1 MEANMKPI
9 RPVWHQ
15 LGQVSTLVL
24 AALIAQPALAQ
35 SSSVQSTKVQST
47 TAQSTIQPQ
56 TGYLEEVTV
65 TAQRREERSLDV
77 PISITTLGADALG
90 KGDVQQLSDV
100 MKLTPGLRFD
110 NQGALSQPTIR
121 GVGTAVAVSGG
132 GSNVGIYTDG
142 FYSPNP
148 FFADADFLQVQSV
161 QVLKGPQGTLFG
173 RNSTGG
179 AILVTTAEPSTETRA
194 EIGVSYGSYNT
205 QKYDLYAT
213 GGATETLAFDIAAQ
227 ARSSDGFLENSYT
240 GKDDAGSYDRWSVR
254 VGAKWDVT
262 DDTSVLLR
270 YTRTDGDDRRA
281 VAANGFEKDGTVY
294 AAGAAFG
301 GEVASKPKRVSSD
314 FQPEFFSQSDV
325 VQLTV
330 KTELSFASLT
340 SYTQYRR
347 ERTDN
352 EMDFDF
358 SSLPVFHYLYD
369 VNDDIFTQ
377 EFLLSS
383 NDVSSPLQW
392 TTGLFL
398 FANENEYVNNQ
409 ASFGGGPFAING
421 GSGTDTRSVAVFGD
435 VTYAL
440 TDNLFLTGGL
450 RFSYDETKDAYL
462 TLDVDP
468 QGQLIQQ
475 DVESIDDTKVTP
487 RVVLRYTPTDSSSL
501 YASYTEGYKSGLL
514 NVGGKTLTGIEV
526 EPEELKAYEIGYKY
540 SSNQLTFDVAAY
552 YYDYQDLQVA
562 TFDGPQSLIENAA
575 SSRVYGLDAQLR
587 WAMTEKLS
595 VNVGGAYV
603 NAKYEDFDRSQAW
616 TQCMDLAA
624 CGGNFGMF
632 EPSYVD
638 ASDNEMQRS
647 PEFTANLG
655 VNYTTGLAEG
665 WLSLSGTLY
674 HTSDFYFDS
683 SEQFKQDAYELL
695 SLRAEW
701 TDPSDRYTVALFA
714 DNVTNEEYRSQV
726 LPQQMG
732 ALSMWGTPATF
743 GVSFNA
749 RFQ

>member
-1 MEANMKPI
+1 MKPTHTL
-9 RPVWHQ
+9 WQQ
-15 LGQVSTLVL
+15 LLPSTAVISQVSAVAL
-24 AALIAQPALAQ
+24 AAMLAQPALAQ
-35 SSSVQSTKVQST
+35 QQSPSQQLPSQQSPSQLQ
-47 TAQSTIQPQ
+47 A
-56 TGYLEEVTV
+56 GYLEEVTV

-77 PISITTLGADALG
+77 PISITTLGAEALG

-179 AILVTTAEPSTETRA
+179 AILVTTPEPSTEARG

-205 QKYDLYAT
+205 QKYELYAT
-213 GGATETLAFDIAAQ
+213 GGVSETLAFDIAAQ

-254 VGAKWDVT
+254 LGAKWDVT
-262 DDTSVLLR
+262 DDTSILLR
-270 YTRTDGDDRRA
+270 YTRTDGDDRTA
-281 VAANGFEKDGTVY
+281 VTANGFKKDGRVY

-301 GEVASKPKRVSSD
+301 GEVASKRKRVSSD

-325 VQLTV
+325 LQLTV

-352 EMDFDF
+352 EMDFDV
-358 SSLPVFHYLYD
+358 SSLPIFHYMYD

-383 NDVSSPLQW
+383 NGDGDLQW

-409 ASFGGGPFAING
+409 ASFGGSPFARNG

-468 QGQLIQQ
+468 QGGLIQS

-501 YASYTEGYKSGLL
+501 YVSYTEGYKSGLL

-526 EPEELKAYEIGYKY
+526 EPEELQAYEIGYKY

-603 NAKYEDFDRSQAW
+603 NAKYEDFDRSQSW
-616 TQCMDLAA
+616 TQCLDLAA
-624 CGGNFGMF
+624 CGASFGMF

-655 VNYTTGLAEG
+655 VVYTTGLADG

-683 SEQFKQDAYELL
+683 SEQFKQDSYQLL

-714 DNVTNEEYRSQV
+714 DNVTDEEYRSQV

-732 ALSMWGTPATF
+732 ALSMWGAPATF

-749 RFQ
+749 RFE

>member
-1 MEANMKPI
+1 MKPQT
-9 RPVWHQ
+9 PTWHSLFPQ
-15 LGQVSTLVL
+15 TLKAPLTQVSTVML
-24 AALIAQPALAQ
+24 AVLIAQPALAE
-35 SSSVQSTKVQST
+35 
-47 TAQSTIQPQ
+47 QPAAKPQ
-56 TGYLEEVTV
+56 AGYLEEVTV

-77 PISITTLGADALG
+77 PISITTIGGDALG
-90 KGDVQQLSDV
+90 KGDVNQLSDL

-110 NQGALSQPTIR
+110 NQGALAQPTIR

-179 AILVTTAEPSTETRA
+179 AILVTTPEPSTEARG
-194 EIGVSYGSYNT
+194 EMGISYGSYNT
-205 QKYDLYAT
+205 QKYELYAT
-213 GGATETLAFDIAAQ
+213 GGATDTLAFDIAAQ
-227 ARSSDGFLENSYT
+227 ARSSDGFLKNSFT
-240 GKDDAGSYDRWSVR
+240 GKDDAGSYDRWAVR
-254 VGAKWDVT
+254 VGAKWDVS
-262 DDTSVLLR
+262 DATSVTLR
-270 YTRTDGDDRRA
+270 YTRTDGDDRTA
-281 VAANGFEKDGTVY
+281 VAANGFEEDGRVY
-294 AAGAAFG
+294 SAGATFG
-301 GEVASKPKRVSSD
+301 GETATQRKRVSSD

-325 VQLTV
+325 VQLTA

-383 NDVSSPLQW
+383 NGDSDLQW

-409 ASFGGGPFAING
+409 GSFGGGPFSLNG

-435 VTYAL
+435 LTYAL
-440 TDNLFLTGGL
+440 TENLFLTGGL

-462 TLDVDP
+462 TLGVAP
-468 QGQLIQQ
+468 NGQLIQS

-487 RVVLRYTPTDSSSL
+487 RVVLRYSATDNSSL
-501 YASYTEGYKSGLL
+501 YVSYTEGYKSGLL
-514 NVGGKTLTGIEV
+514 NVGGATLVGIEV
-526 EPEELKAYEIGYKY
+526 EPEELQAYEIGYKY
-540 SSNQLTFDVAAY
+540 STQQLTFDVAAY

-562 TFDGPQSLIENAA
+562 TFDGPNSLIENAA

-587 WAMTEKLS
+587 WALTEQLS
-595 VNVGGAYV
+595 VNLGGAYV

-616 TQCMDLAA
+616 TQCLDFVA
-624 CGGNFGMF
+624 CGASFGTF

-638 ASDNEMQRS
+638 ASGNEMQRS

-655 VNYTTGLAEG
+655 VVYTTGLAEG

-674 HTSDFYFDS
+674 HTAEFYFDS
-683 SEQFKQDAYELL
+683 SEQYQQDGYELL

-714 DNVTNEEYRSQV
+714 DNVTDEEYRSQV